1 MSDNKK
7 ILVIGGA
14 DMTLVANM
22 YKIPDSGERIS
33 EDGGVAYIPGGD
45 GVNYSTAL
53 AAMGAD
59 VTVLSKLG
67 ADVHGQKLYRYLKD
81 VGVDTS
87 CMKVDH
93 DHQTGFTLVI
103 RDGEGEDH
111 TVIYP
116 GANAYI
122 TTEALM
128 EAFSAGPDAVYI
140 GLDLP
145 YSTVL
150 TAARIAADRGLP
162 IFMDGSLSGREYE
175 LENLPEI
182 EVFAVNEAE
191 ALGYTEIAPGS
202 MESSLRVSLAIG
214 RKIKCK
220 NVVIKQGA
228 RGAFVYDGKRYN
240 TVPAYRA
247 KDAQIQGTSR
257 YAFSAAMVMEYLHS
271 SDIRGAVKYGCAAG
285 SLARSR
291 QGALNLPTMEETEQL
306 VFSQQK

>member
-1 MSDNKK
+1 MSDKKK

-14 DMTLVANM
+14 DMALVANM

-33 EDGGVAYIPGGD
+33 DDGGVAYVPGGD
-45 GVNYSTAL
+45 GISYSISL

-59 VTVLSKLG
+59 AAIVSKLG
-67 ADVHGQKLYRYLKD
+67 ADVHGQKLYRFCKD
-81 VGVDTS
+81 GGVDTS
-87 CMKVDH
+87 YLKVDH
-93 DHQTGFTLVI
+93 DHQTGFTLII

-116 GANAYI
+116 GANAFV
-122 TTEALM
+122 TNDALLT
-128 EAFSAGPDAVYI
+128 AFSVEADAVYI

-145 YSTVL
+145 FSTVL
-150 TAARIAADRGLP
+150 AAARIAADRGLP
-162 IFMDGSLSGREYE
+162 IFMEGSLSGKDYE

-182 EVFAVNEAE
+182 EVFSVNEAE
-191 ALGYTEIAPGS
+191 ALGYTGIQPGS

-214 RKIKCK
+214 RRVKCK

-240 TVPAYRA
+240 TVPAYRSA
-247 KDAQIQGTSR
+247 SVQIQGAAR
-257 YAFSAAMVMEYLHS
+257 YAFASAMILEYLYS
-271 SDIRGAVKYGCAAG
+271 GDIRGAVKYGCAAG
-285 SLARSR
+285 SIARAR
-291 QGALNLPTMEETEQL
+291 AGALNTPSLAEVEEL